1 LITALAAIANRGEL
15 MKPYLV
21 DEIIG
26 ADGDKKEIQPTV
38 VRRVISP
45 ETASKITTMLVSTV
59 NNGYDKIKLKG
70 YDVAGKTGT
79 AQIPDPKTG
88 GYLDPSQT
96 IHTFVGWAP
105 AYDPKFIILLKMDRP
120 KGIDFASNSLAPSF
134 ANITRYLLNYY
145 EIPPR
150 E

>member
-1 LITALAAIANRGEL
+1 
-15 MKPYLV
+15 MM
-21 DEIIG
+21 
-26 ADGDKKEIQPTV
+26 
-38 VRRVISP
+38 VRQVISP
-45 ETASKITTMLVSTV
+45 DTASKVTSMLVSTV

-88 GYLDPSQT
+88 GYLDSSET

-105 AYDPKFIILLKMDRP
+105 ASNPKFIILLKIDKP
-120 KGIDFASNSLAPSF
+120 KGINFASNSLASSF